1 MRDEAGE
8 VLKDLKFK
16 RLYNEMS
23 DLLYSGRTPP
33 LFINGSI
40 AAEAIRD
47 NSLIIEMVVE
57 DEVLDTR
64 IFNLPRNKLAR
75 NALEL
80 LDSGEDADVFFQ
92 VNGVQL
98 PAHKLILKMN
108 ATQLYSFLTSGDSSS
123 VVIEGT
129 TPELFLFMLRYIYGD
144 DDPEF
149 DYLAKHYQEIIE
161 ITDKYNII
169 GLKLAAQAAKIATLT
184 IGKDNVTD
192 ILLFAHDKN
201 CFLLK
206 EYATKIYV
214 SYFEDLIRTAS
225 LNRLAANV
233 DLLRELMIAVNEP
246 QNDDDDD
253 DDDYND
259 IIGKMFEYD
268 LDFDGPKD
276 VLISRLEDYENT

>member
-1 MRDEAGE
+1 M
-8 VLKDLKFK
+8 
-16 RLYNEMS
+16 
-23 DLLYSGRTPP
+23 
-33 LFINGSI
+33 
-40 AAEAIRD
+40 
-47 NSLIIEMVVE
+47 NSLIS
-57 DEVLDTR
+57 R
-64 IFNLPRNKLAR
+64 LAR

-108 ATQLYSFLTSGDSSS
+108 ATQLHSFLTSGDSST

-206 EYATKIYV
+206 EYAMKMYILNFHELVYTE
-214 SYFEDLIRTAS
+214 SF
-225 LNRLAANV
+225 NRLATNV
-233 DLLRELMIAVNEP
+233 ESLRELVVTVCCSLAGKVSIRDQTVNEL
-246 QNDDDDD
+246 
-253 DDDYND
+253 
-259 IIGKMFEYD
+259 IGKMLEYD

-276 VLISRLEDYENT
+276 VLISRLEDYEDA